1 MQLFSIPSISGEQE
15 THKEKQPAKVTDAKV
30 NFTHSEKPEQV
41 IKLKIVKVKNPLNHQ
56 ERKHLTE
63 S

>member
-30 NFTHSEKPEQV
+30 NFTHSEKPERI
-41 IKLKIVKVKNPLNHQ
+41 IKLRLSK
-56 ERKHLTE
+56 
-63 S
+63 